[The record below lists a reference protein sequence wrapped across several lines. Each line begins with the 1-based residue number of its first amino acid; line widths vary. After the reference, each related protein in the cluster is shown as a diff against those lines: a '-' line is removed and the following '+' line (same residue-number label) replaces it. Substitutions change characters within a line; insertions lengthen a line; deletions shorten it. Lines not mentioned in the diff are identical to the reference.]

1 MSGHSHKISCEACHT
16 EGEVKVEG
24 IMDLKDALPRRWK
37 RRIINFRAYILCDV
51 CGHPRQFTSG
61 CSAYILDALNLPV
74 NATCEIDEI
83 EDFSGH
89 PDNVTWRRER
99 QTNKKRG
106 IPNKK

>member
-1 MSGHSHKISCEACHT
+1 MSGQNHKISCEACHI

-51 CGHPRQFTSG
+51 CGHPRQFTKG
-61 CSAYILDALNLPV
+61 CSPYILDALELPP

-83 EDFSGH
+83 EDFKGH

-99 QTNKKRG
+99 KTNKKRG
-106 IPNKK
+106 LPIKK